1 MKRRD
6 FLTGAVAGVVPGAA
20 AAWVTKS
27 GSDRDRAAWDRER
40 ADCDRDRAMWKP
52 DDSRKSYSQQGE
64 DIVLFHVLRDVLKVN
79 PPTYMDVGAAH
90 PVRSN
95 NTYLLYGTGGHG
107 VLVEPNPMFAKLL
120 REKRPRDT
128 VVEAGIGVTSAE
140 AADYYEIKDAP
151 MLNTFSAEQAAYLQ
165 KTGKAVERVV
175 KMPLININRVISKY
189 LGKTPDLVSTDIEG
203 FDYAVLQSLDLSA
216 YRPGVICAEGVP
228 MYSPSEQSDL
238 ARYLLANGYVIRGG
252 STVNTIYVDSRRLQP
267 A

>member
-20 AAWVTKS
+20 AVWVSKTAR
-27 GSDRDRAAWDRER
+27 DRDRSAWDKER

-64 DIVLFHVLRDVLKVN
+64 DIVLFHALRDVLKVN
-79 PPTYMDVGAAH
+79 PPTYLDVGAAH

-95 NTYLLYGTGGHG
+95 NTYLLYGTGGRG

-120 REKRPRDT
+120 REKRPLDT
-128 VVEAGIGVTSAE
+128 IVEAGIGVTDAT
-140 AADYYEIKDAP
+140 AADYYEIQGAP
-151 MLNTFSAEQAAYLQ
+151 MLNTFSAEQAASLQ
-165 KTGKAVERVV
+165 KTGKVVERVV
-175 KMPLININRVISKY
+175 KMPLININRVIADH

-203 FDYAVLQSLDLSA
+203 FDYAVLKSLDLKKS
-216 YRPGVICAEGVP
+216 RPGVICAEGVG
-228 MYSPSEQSDL
+228 MFARDRLSDL
-238 ARYLLANGYVIRGG
+238 ATYLLSQDYVIRGG
-252 STVNTIYVDSRRLQP
+252 STVNTIYIDSRRLPP